1 MSIGY
6 WLLVSLVPFAAAVL
20 GSLVAAWY
28 RPGPLISSAIQHFA
42 AGVVFAAAAGEV
54 LPELK
59 HASSVWSIAVG
70 GGIGIATMLTLEQV
84 GKRVS
89 GTAGVVALVALDLF
103 IDGLVLGLGF
113 AGSAKAGILLTFALT
128 LEVLFLGLSL
138 SLKLRQENVKP
149 VAVVSTVAAISIL
162 LPLGTLSA
170 GLATQLPAIMLS
182 GFFAFA
188 LVSLLYLVT
197 EELLVE
203 AHESGDAPWVTAM
216 FFVGFLLLLIL
227 DALIT

>member
-1 MSIGY
+1 MSIAH
-6 WLLVSLVPFAAAVL
+6 WLLISLIPVSATVI
-20 GSLVAAWY
+20 GCLVAARY
-28 RPGPLISSAIQHFA
+28 QPGPLISSAIQHFA

-59 HASSVWSIAVG
+59 HGSSVWSIAIG

-89 GTAGVVALVALDLF
+89 GAAGVVALVALDLF

-138 SLKLRQENVKP
+138 SLKLRENNFKP
-149 VAVVSTVAAISIL
+149 TAIVAMVAAICIL

-170 GLATQLPAIMLS
+170 GLATQLPTIILS

-203 AHESGDAPWVTAM
+203 AHESGDAPWVAAM

-227 DALIT
+227 DALIA

>member
-1 MSIGY
+1 MSMST
-6 WLLVSLVPFAAAVL
+6 WLLISLIPVAAAVI
-20 GSLVAAWY
+20 GSLAAAWY

-59 HASSVWSIAVG
+59 HASSVWSIAIG
-70 GGIGIATMLTLEQV
+70 GGVGIATMLALEQL

-89 GTAGVVALVALDLF
+89 GTSGIIALVALDLF
-103 IDGLVLGLGF
+103 IDGFVLGLGF
-113 AGSAKAGILLTFALT
+113 AGSAKAGAVLTFALT

-138 SLKLRQENVKP
+138 SLKLRQENVMP
-149 VAVVSTVAAISIL
+149 LAVVSIVAAICVL
-162 LPLGTLSA
+162 LPLGTVAA
-170 GLATQLPAIMLS
+170 GLATKLPAMILS

-197 EELLVE
+197 EELLIE

-227 DALIT
+227 DGLIA